1 MYKSI
6 CLLVSLFANSYVF
19 TQSITNNPLSYYG
32 IGEQS
37 FGTNAIYNALGQNT
51 ISYYDSS
58 QLNIFNPASYS
69 SFSSGNT
76 LFSLGIDFRRSQF
89 SEFGN
94 TNSQVAVM
102 PDHFAMGFKLSK
114 ITGLAFGIKPY
125 SSRGYEITE
134 YDSLNSLT
142 NKYLG
147 TGGIRTFFLGTSIR
161 VINRQKSKLAFGV
174 NAESIFGSVTNSRTS
189 KLFSTSSDYPSGI
202 SNSTIKV
209 SAINVDFGISFNR
222 NFSKRHNLMLSAVY
236 TPNLLLQKLS
246 LKDEIFYA
254 KLLSGIITYDTISYF
269 VSSASMVSSSSRAG
283 FSYTLNLP
291 NWQRNMR
298 QLHPSIMLVGSYS
311 SSSMTLQDS
320 SITLLDSKIIR
331 HFGFGIQFIPETKL
345 FENSTNLKFLEKVQ
359 YRIGYFKQQ
368 NSISNV
374 IDKSI
379 NISGIT
385 FGFGIPIL
393 VQQSLSSLNIGFTF
407 GKNTDL
413 ISTSLAEKYFAMNFG
428 IILSPPF
435 FDRWFR
441 KRKLD

>member
-1 MYKSI
+1 MYKTI
-6 CLLVSLFANSYVF
+6 CLFVILFLKSNVF
-19 TQSITNNPLSYYG
+19 AQSITNNPLSYYG

-37 FGTNAIYNALGQNT
+37 FGSNAIYNALGQNS

-58 QLNIFNPASYS
+58 QLNIFNPASYAS
-69 SFSSGNT
+69 LSSGNT
-76 LFSLGIDFRRSQF
+76 LVSLGIDFRRSQF

-94 TNSQVAVM
+94 TNSQVVVM

-125 SSRGYEITE
+125 SIRGYELTE

-161 VINRQKSKLAFGV
+161 VINKPKSKLAFGV
-174 NAESIFGSVTNSRTS
+174 NAESIFGSVTNSRIS
-189 KLFSTSSDYPSGI
+189 KLFATSSDYPSGI
-202 SNSTIKV
+202 SNSTIKL

-222 NFSKRHNLMLSAVY
+222 NISKRHNLMLSAVY
-236 TPNLLLQKLS
+236 TPNLLLQRLS

-254 KLLSGIITYDTISYF
+254 KLLSGIITYDTISYS
-269 VSSASMVSSSSRAG
+269 VSSSSMVSSSSKAG

-311 SSSMTLQDS
+311 SSSMTL
-320 SITLLDSKIIR
+320 LDSKKIMS
-331 HFGFGIQFIPETKL
+331 HLGFGIQFIPETKL

-359 YRIGYFKQQ
+359 YRIGYFQQQ

-374 IDKSI
+374 INKNI
-379 NISGIT
+379 NVSGFT
-385 FGFGIPIL
+385 FGFGFPIL

-407 GKNTDL
+407 GKNTDS